1 MTDHLNRR
9 LLEALCHMQICRTC
23 ADGSWTDCEEGLKAL
38 ATIKVAQEEFD
49 SASNGSSER
58 CGGEVQAPTQ
68 TGTKE
73 QQADSLP
80 VPGEPVQ
87 AAASTADSLWLQG
100 AALRAE
106 LELKRKLRADLE
118 LERKQRDRAVHDL
131 GIAIPRIEA
140 LMEERD
146 ELKQRLD
153 LSIQAN
159 GDLTDERDALK
170 VEVEEEVAL
179 RERLGDLLTGV
190 AAALKG
196 PPTELQLHDWS
207 DLPVLAAKLAAELA
221 EAKQVELHSNGL
233 LRSAYSIA
241 ARQGVQTNWN
251 AFSAQ
256 VIAHLKAHNPSRS
269 DVAAAPTSV
278 QLKPGDKVTKSKG
291 FKFPGIVVS
300 LFTTS
305 AGAERVVV
313 EADHPDFAGMLHI
326 YNPEQLEKQP

>member
-1 MTDHLNRR
+1 MT
-9 LLEALCHMQICRTC
+9 QI
-23 ADGSWTDCEEGLKAL
+23 EL
-38 ATIKVAQEEFD
+38 
-49 SASNGSSER
+49 
-58 CGGEVQAPTQ
+58 
-68 TGTKE
+68 E
-73 QQADSLP
+73 QQAYAWQMVVEALEKEGP
-80 VPGEPVQ
+80 IPAVVGETMTKAVCDQ
-87 AAASTADSLWLQG
+87 IRALQQ
-100 AALRAE
+100 
-106 LELKRKLRADLE
+106 
-118 LERKQRDRAVHDL
+118 ERRRNDILAHDL
-131 GIAIPRIEA
+131 GVAKERIEK
-140 LMEERD
+140 LLEERD

-170 VEVEEEVAL
+170 A
-179 RERLGDLLTGV
+179 
-190 AAALKG
+190 
-196 PPTELQLHDWS
+196 QLADAH
-207 DLPVLAAKLAAELA
+207 AIEF
-221 EAKQVELHSNGL
+221 HSNGL

-251 AFSAQ
+251 AFSTQ
-256 VIAHLKAHNPSRS
+256 VFAHLRAHNPYRS

-326 YNPEQLEKQP
+326 YNPEQLEKR